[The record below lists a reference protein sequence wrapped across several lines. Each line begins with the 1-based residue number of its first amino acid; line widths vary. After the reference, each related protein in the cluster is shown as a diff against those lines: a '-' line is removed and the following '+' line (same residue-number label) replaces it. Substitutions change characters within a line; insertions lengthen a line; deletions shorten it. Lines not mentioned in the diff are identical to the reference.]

1 MCPLNTREN
10 TAPLTLGQLT
20 LCCLKIAERQQC
32 ARPHLSFRT
41 DTPRGAQVG
50 EGAFVTYTTWALGMK
65 MTTALHETEPID
77 FTFGFGILVLGGSGP
92 WVNSRSAGDA
102 AIIIFNIQI
111 LSETQVSN
119 PQISD
124 TWYLA
129 WGLLCRGSVLQP
141 TARLACSPVV
151 ARSSSWRWQLRTSP
165 TVGHQKTHKLPLL
178 CV

>member
-10 TAPLTLGQLT
+10 SAPLTLGQLT

-32 ARPHLSFRT
+32 VRPHLSFKT

-92 WVNSRSAGDA
+92 WVHSCSAGDA
-102 AIIIFNIQI
+102 AFIIFNIQI
-111 LSETQVSN
+111 H
-119 PQISD
+119 I
-124 TWYLA
+124 
-129 WGLLCRGSVLQP
+129 LCRPRRKCPTHRYQTLDILPEDCSCWGSVLQLVL
-141 TARLACSPVV
+141 RL
-151 ARSSSWRWQLRTSP
+151 LR
-165 TVGHQKTHKLPLL
+165 GQAADFDN
-178 CV
+178 